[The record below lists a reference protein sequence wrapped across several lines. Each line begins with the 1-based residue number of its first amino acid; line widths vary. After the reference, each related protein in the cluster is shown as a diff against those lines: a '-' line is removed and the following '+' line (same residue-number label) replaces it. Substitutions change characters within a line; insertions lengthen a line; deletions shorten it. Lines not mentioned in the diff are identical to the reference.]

1 MRVGDLFSVA
11 VQGLQHQLDAMN
23 GAAQQVLVAST
34 APSTPDR
41 VDISGGA
48 KSAANTG
55 DSLTSG
61 LEGALVDLRVSK
73 YLAVANLKV
82 LETGDELARDVTDIV
97 RPSGG

>member
-11 VQGLQHQLDAMN
+11 VQGLEHQLDAMD
-23 GAAQQVLVAST
+23 GAAEQVLVAGT

-41 VDISGGA
+41 VDISAGA
-48 KSAANTG
+48 KSAASGG

-82 LETGDELARDVTDIV
+82 LETGDEMARDLTDVV
-97 RPSGG
+97 RPNKA

>member
-11 VQGLQHQLDAMN
+11 VEGLQKQLDAMN

-41 VDISGGA
+41 VDISADA
-48 KSAANTG
+48 KSAASG
-55 DSLTSG
+55 DTLTSG

-82 LETGDELARDVTDIV
+82 LETGAEMAEDVT
-97 RPSGG
+97 RLAAPR

>member
-11 VQGLQHQLDAMN
+11 AAGLQKQLDAMN
-23 GAAQQVLVAST
+23 GAAEAVLVAST

-41 VDISGGA
+41 VDISAGA
-48 KSAANTG
+48 RSAAPG

-61 LEGALVDLRVSK
+61 IEGALVDLRVSK

-82 LETGDELARDVTDIV
+82 LETGAEMARDATDIV